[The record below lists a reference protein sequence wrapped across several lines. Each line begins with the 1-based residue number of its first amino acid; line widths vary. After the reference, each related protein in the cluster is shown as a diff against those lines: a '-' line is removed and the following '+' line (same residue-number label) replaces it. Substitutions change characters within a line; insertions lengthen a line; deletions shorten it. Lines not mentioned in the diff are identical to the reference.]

1 MKIGIICECGP
12 QGAEAQVFPEIIRKL
27 GLKHT
32 LDIVP
37 MDKKPKLVEGCG
49 KATGQLLES
58 GCELVLI
65 VWDLYPGWR
74 EKGQKPCRKED
85 REAILASLKAS
96 KVDVKKTKLICIQE
110 ELEAW
115 LLCDGRALA
124 EVLSRQT
131 HKVKVKDEKAPDV
144 VSNPKGRMRK
154 LFKQNGKS
162 DYNDKTDAIKIVKA
176 LPDTKKLLR
185 SSSFDRFKNCL

>member
-12 QGAEAQVFPEIIRKL
+12 QGAEMQVFPEIVKRL

-49 KATGQLLES
+49 KAAGQLLES
-58 GCELVLI
+58 GCDRVLI

-85 REAILASLKAS
+85 RKAILSSLKAS
-96 KVDVKKTKLICIQE
+96 KVDSRKAKLVCIQE

-131 HKVKVKDEKAPDV
+131 HKVKVKDEKSPDN

-154 LFKQNGKS
+154 LFQHNGKS

-185 SSSFDRFKNCL
+185 SSSFDRFKAAL

>member
-12 QGAEAQVFPEIIRKL
+12 QGAETQDFPELVKKL
-27 GLKHT
+27 GLKHV

-49 KATGQLLES
+49 KAARQLFES
-58 GCELVLI
+58 GCERVLLI
-65 VWDLYPGWR
+65 WDLYPGWR
-74 EKGQKPCRKED
+74 EKGMKPCRKED
-85 REAILASLKAS
+85 REAILASLQAS
-96 KVDVKKTKLICIQE
+96 KVDTRKTKLICIQE

-131 HKVKVKDEKAPDV
+131 YKVKVKDEKSPDG

-154 LFKQNGKS
+154 MFKLNGKS
-162 DYNDKTDAIKIVKA
+162 DYNDMTDAIKIVKA
-176 LPDTKKLLR
+176 LPDTKKLQR
-185 SSSFDRFKNCL
+185 SSSFDRFKASL